1 MIIIM
6 IILTIFKMFN
16 PNHVHLIVRG
26 FVNNPP
32 RTEETLNEWLKELVD
47 KVGMVVVAGP
57 TSVYVNEPG
66 NEGVTGT
73 ITLATS
79 HASIHVWD
87 NETPSLVQFDI
98 YSCKEYDIDV
108 VLEHLNKF
116 DLVSCD
122 WVYIDRNQGVTPV
135 KIGKR

>member
-1 MIIIM
+1 
-6 IILTIFKMFN
+6 MFT

-32 RTEETLNEWLKELVD
+32 RNEESLNIWLKELVD

-87 NETPSLVQFDI
+87 NISPSLVQFDI
-98 YSCKEYDIDV
+98 YSCKEYDIDK
-108 VLEHLNKF
+108 VLDHLNQF
-116 DLVSCD
+116 DLVECD
-122 WVYIDRNQGVTPV
+122 WIYIDRNQGVTPV
-135 KIGKR
+135 KTGKI